1 MRILFFL
8 VFSFVMMPGLSFSK
22 EKKIIYKYKQY
33 EKFDF
38 DTMSIAADASNPGD
52 LSISP
57 RFRKDFANALP
68 ERKDFSREIRR
79 SIQRIR

>member
-1 MRILFFL
+1 MKFLFL
-8 VFSFVMMPGLSFSK
+8 VLVLIFSSSVLAR
-22 EKKIIYKYKQY
+22 EKKIIYKYKKY

-38 DTMSIAADASNPGD
+38 DVMGISGDTSNPGD

-57 RFRKDFANALP
+57 RFRKDFSNTLP
-68 ERKDFSREIRR
+68 ERRDFTREIRR